1 MTLGTI
7 EMAAPEPFSVQWV
20 DRLTRGLDQLRRDE
34 IDVVLLDLALP
45 DGRGLEGL
53 RRVCAE
59 APGAAVVVLTGHED
73 PETSRVVLRSGA
85 QDCLV
90 KGRLDSQTLS
100 STLRNSLVRKHL
112 EMAIRESEERYALA
126 VEGTNDGLWDWH
138 VPADEI
144 YFSPRW
150 KEMLGYEEEELNGR
164 PDEWFGRVHPDDID
178 KLRKEISAHL
188 TGATNYF
195 ASEHRLRHR
204 DGSYRWVLSRGRA
217 VVDTSGAAYRMA
229 GSLTD
234 IHSRKATEQ
243 QLLHDAMHDALT
255 DLPNWVLFM
264 DRLGIAIAQARR
276 YRNRTFGVLF
286 VDLDSFKYIND
297 TLGHTIGDRMLVAIS
312 QRLRALLRPGDTV
325 ARLGGD
331 EFAVLVNV
339 LEEPSDATRIAE
351 RIQEE
356 LQRPFEL
363 EGLKVS
369 TSASIGIALGS
380 TEYRRPE
387 EVVRDADTA
396 MYRAKSLGKAR
407 HAIFD
412 EEMHRRAVEQ
422 IRLETELRR
431 AVERQ
436 EFRLHYQPIVSLG
449 SGALEGFEALIRWQ
463 HPSKGLIYPGA
474 FLPVA
479 EETGLIVP
487 IGWRVLEEACR
498 QVAGWHDRFPK
509 DRHISMNVNL
519 SRKQFAQGDLI
530 GRIRDILTDTR
541 VDPRVLR
548 LEVSEG
554 LITSNSESTVARLRQ
569 LKDLG
574 VRLHIDDFGTGS
586 ASLSYLHR
594 LPTDT
599 IKIDRSFVSRVDAEN
614 GRVGIIR
621 TIISLA
627 RSLGMEVT
635 AEGLETASQLAK
647 LRELECESG
656 QGYYFAKPLT
666 SRAADELIARHPHW

>member
-1 MTLGTI
+1 
-7 EMAAPEPFSVQWV
+7 VQWV

-150 KEMLGYEEEELNGR
+150 KEMLGYEDEELNGR